1 VNIAVSACL
10 LGEKVRF
17 DGGHKHDRFVTDE
30 LGRYASFVPFCPE
43 AIAFGTPR
51 PSIRLVNMEDGY
63 NIISNKNGTNLTK
76 ELQDKSYQ
84 ELHKIA
90 GTNLS
95 GIIFK
100 SKSPSCGMGSAKA
113 YLENGFAD
121 SKADGM
127 FVAICKE
134 KFPLLPMEEEGRLQD
149 DWLRENFIMQ
159 LFAYDSI
166 EKLKESKPDM
176 RAVVDFHTKNKFLLQ
191 AKDEKIYRVLGNI
204 VGNHENLPLNELFA
218 NYEYN
223 FKVAIAQK
231 SSIKRN
237 RNVLEHMSGFFK
249 NELSSEEK
257 EVLHEQIDEYA
268 KKIVPIIVPL
278 STIKLYAKKHKTA
291 YLLGQTFLEPYP
303 KELALRSSLL
313 SSK

>member
-1 VNIAVSACL
+1 MNIAVSACL

-127 FVAICKE
+127 FVSICKE

-257 EVLHEQIDEYA
+257 EVLHEQIEEYA

>member
-1 VNIAVSACL
+1 MKIAVSACL

-30 LGRYASFVPFCPE
+30 LGKYASFAPFCPE

-51 PSIRLVNMEDGY
+51 PSIRLVNKESDY
-63 NIISNKNGTNLTK
+63 RVISNKNGDDLTD
-76 ELQDKSYQ
+76 ELIEKSYQ
-84 ELHKIA
+84 ELYKIVQ
-90 GTNLS
+90 NDLS

-121 SKADGM
+121 SKADGV

-159 LFAYDSI
+159 LFAYNSF
-166 EKLKESKPDM
+166 EVLKKSNPTIKM
-176 RAVVDFHTKNKFLLQ
+176 LVDFHTKNKFLLQ

-204 VGNHENLPLNELFA
+204 VGNHEKLPFDELLS

-223 FKVAIAQK
+223 FKTAIAKK

-249 NELSSEEK
+249 NELSSVEK
-257 EVLHEQIDEYA
+257 ETLHEQIEEYA
-268 KKIVPIIVPL
+268 QKIVPIVVPL
-278 STIKLYAKKHKTA
+278 STIKLYAKKYNNE
-291 YLLGQTFLEPYP
+291 YLLGQVFLDPYP

>member
-1 VNIAVSACL
+1 MKIAVSACL

-30 LGRYASFVPFCPE
+30 LGKYASFAPFCPE

-51 PSIRLVNMEDGY
+51 PSIRLVNKESDY
-63 NIISNKNGTNLTK
+63 RVISNKNGDDLTD
-76 ELQDKSYQ
+76 ELIDKSYQ
-84 ELHKIA
+84 EFYKIVQ
-90 GTNLS
+90 NDLS

-121 SKADGM
+121 SKADGV

-159 LFAYDSI
+159 LFAYNSF
-166 EKLKESKPDM
+166 EVLKNSTPTIKM
-176 RAVVDFHTKNKFLLQ
+176 LVDFHTKNKFLLQ

-204 VGNHENLPLNELFA
+204 VGNHEKLPFDELLS

-223 FKVAIAQK
+223 FKTAIAKK

-249 NELSSEEK
+249 NELSSVEK
-257 EVLHEQIDEYA
+257 ETLHEQIEEYA
-268 KKIVPIIVPL
+268 QKIVPIVVPL
-278 STIKLYAKKHKTA
+278 STIKLYAKKYNNE
-291 YLLGQTFLEPYP
+291 YLLGQVFLDPYP

>member
-1 VNIAVSACL
+1 MNIAVSACL

-30 LGRYASFVPFCPE
+30 LGRYASFVAFCPE

-51 PSIRLVNMEDGY
+51 PSIRLVNHEDK
-63 NIISNKNGTNLTK
+63 ISVISNKTAEDLTPQ
-76 ELQDKSYQ
+76 LQEKSYF
-84 ELHKIA
+84 EANKIA
-90 GTNLS
+90 AANLR

-100 SKSPSCGMGSAKA
+100 SKSPSCGMGSAKS
-113 YLENGFAD
+113 YMENGYAD
-121 SKADGM
+121 SKTDGV
-127 FVAICKE
+127 FVTICRE

-149 DWLRENFIMQ
+149 MWLRENFVMQ
-159 LFAYDSI
+159 LFAYDAI

-176 RAVVDFHTKNKFLLQ
+176 KSIVDFHTRNKFLLQ
-191 AKDEKIYRVLGNI
+191 AKDEKLYRVLGNI
-204 VGNHENLPLNELFA
+204 VANHEKLPLETLFE
-218 NYEYN
+218 NYAYN

-268 KKIVPIIVPL
+268 KKIVPLIVPL

>member
-1 VNIAVSACL
+1 MKIAVSACL

-30 LGRYASFVPFCPE
+30 LGKYASFAPFCPE

-51 PSIRLVNMEDGY
+51 PSIRLVNKESDY
-63 NIISNKNGTNLTK
+63 RVISNKNGDDLTD
-76 ELQDKSYQ
+76 ELIEKSYQ
-84 ELHKIA
+84 EFYKIVQ
-90 GTNLS
+90 NDLS

-121 SKADGM
+121 SKADGV

-159 LFAYDSI
+159 LFAYNSF
-166 EKLKESKPDM
+166 EVLKNSTPTIKM
-176 RAVVDFHTKNKFLLQ
+176 LVDFHTKNKFLLQ

-204 VGNHENLPLNELFA
+204 VGNHEKLPFDELLS

-223 FKVAIAQK
+223 FKTAIAKK

-249 NELSSEEK
+249 NELSSVEK
-257 EVLHEQIDEYA
+257 ETLHEQIEEYA
-268 KKIVPIIVPL
+268 QKIVPIVVPL
-278 STIKLYAKKHKTA
+278 STIKLYAKKYNNE
-291 YLLGQTFLEPYP
+291 YLLGQVFLDPYP

>member
-1 VNIAVSACL
+1 MKIAVSACL
-10 LGEKVRF
+10 LGEEVRF

-30 LGRYASFVPFCPE
+30 LGKYASFISFCPE

-51 PSIRLVNMEDGY
+51 PSIRLVNKEDSY
-63 NIISNKNGTNLTK
+63 RVISNKNGDDLTN

-84 ELHKIA
+84 EFRKIVQ
-90 GTNLS
+90 NDLS

-100 SKSPSCGMGSAKA
+100 SKSPSCGMGSTKA

-121 SKADGM
+121 SKADGL

-159 LFAYDSI
+159 LFAYNSF
-166 EKLKESKPDM
+166 EVLKKSNPTIKM
-176 RAVVDFHTKNKFLLQ
+176 LVDFHTKNKFLLQ

-204 VGNHENLPLNELFA
+204 VGNHEKLPFDELLS
-218 NYEYN
+218 NYEYS
-223 FKVAIAQK
+223 FKVAISKK
-231 SSIKRN
+231 SSIGRN

-249 NELSSEEK
+249 NELSSVEK
-257 EVLHEQIDEYA
+257 ETLHEQIEEYA
-268 KKIVPIIVPL
+268 QKIVPIVVPL
-278 STIKLYAKKHKTA
+278 STIKLYAKKYNNE
-291 YLLGQTFLEPYP
+291 YLLGQVFLDPYP

>member
-1 VNIAVSACL
+1 MKIAVSACL

-17 DGGHKHDRFVTDE
+17 DGGHKHDRFITDE
-30 LGRYASFVPFCPE
+30 LGKYASFAPFCPE
-43 AIAFGTPR
+43 IIAFGVPR
-51 PSIRLVNMEDGY
+51 PSIRLVNKEDSY
-63 NIISNKNGTNLTK
+63 RIISNKNGDDLTN

-84 ELHKIA
+84 EFRKIVQ
-90 GTNLS
+90 NDLS

-121 SKADGM
+121 SKADGL
-127 FVAICKE
+127 FVTICKE

-159 LFAYDSI
+159 LFAYNSF
-166 EKLKESKPDM
+166 EVLKKSNPTIKM
-176 RAVVDFHTKNKFLLQ
+176 VVDFHTKNKFLLQ

-204 VGNHENLPLNELFA
+204 VGNHEKLPFDELLS

-223 FKVAIAQK
+223 FKVAISKK
-231 SSIKRN
+231 SSIGRN

-249 NELSSEEK
+249 NELSSVEK
-257 EVLHEQIDEYA
+257 ETLHEQIEEYA
-268 KKIVPIIVPL
+268 QKIVPIVVPL
-278 STIKLYAKKHKTA
+278 STIKLYAKKYNTS
-291 YLLGQTFLEPYP
+291 YLLGQAFLDPYP

>member
-1 VNIAVSACL
+1 MNIAVSACL

-223 FKVAIAQK
+223 FKVAIAHLDIIGMLVASDIHHVQPL
-231 SSIKRN
+231 
-237 RNVLEHMSGFFK
+237 VTTQF
-249 NELSSEEK
+249 
-257 EVLHEQIDEYA
+257 EQP
-268 KKIVPIIVPL
+268 VPNQFAAILCV
-278 STIKLYAKKHKTA
+278 TNDA
-291 YLLGQTFLEPYP
+291 F
-303 KELALRSSLL
+303 
-313 SSK
+313 

>member
-1 VNIAVSACL
+1 MNIAVSACL

-17 DGGHKHDRFVTDE
+17 DGGHKHDRFITDE

-43 AIAFGTPR
+43 AIAFATPR
-51 PSIRLVNMEDGY
+51 PSIRLVNKEEK
-63 NIISNKNGTNLTK
+63 ITVLSNKSGEDLTQQ
-76 ELQDKSYQ
+76 LQETSYF
-84 ELHKIA
+84 EANKIGVA
-90 GTNLS
+90 KIS

-113 YLENGFAD
+113 YMENGYAD
-121 SKADGM
+121 SKTDGIL
-127 FVAICKE
+127 VTICKE

-166 EKLKESKPDM
+166 ESIQESSVNMKTL
-176 RAVVDFHTKNKFLLQ
+176 VDFHTKNKFLLQ
-191 AKDEKIYRVLGNI
+191 AKDEKLYRVLGNI
-204 VGNHENLPLNELFA
+204 VANHEKLPIAELFA
-218 NYEYN
+218 NYKYN

-249 NELSSEEK
+249 NELSKSEK
-257 EVLHEQIDEYA
+257 ETLHEQIEEYA
-268 KKIVPIIVPL
+268 KKIVPLIVPL
-278 STIKLYAKKHKTA
+278 STIKLFVKKYQIE